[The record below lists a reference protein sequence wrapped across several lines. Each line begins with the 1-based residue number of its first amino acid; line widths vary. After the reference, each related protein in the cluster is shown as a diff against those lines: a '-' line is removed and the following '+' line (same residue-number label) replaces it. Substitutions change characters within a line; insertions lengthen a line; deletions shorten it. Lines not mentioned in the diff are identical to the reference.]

1 MRNDSGTSTAIGSE
15 PFIDIRD
22 SPSSDVEFLSTSDD
36 SEGEEVDVLALLDAL
51 DSGVSVSFERSHS
64 SSSAAFVSS
73 DGGESEGDI
82 DDESHRVVEGDI
94 AAARGRAWA
103 EKVAFSSNLPGA
115 VDATS
120 PVVASPSTTR
130 SPASHDNDILV
141 EDVCEDSGSS
151 ADSFEAVG
159 VHPNGMLQPST
170 GRSSNDGI
178 HAQYHESQHQHQEDL
193 AQPQHENQRDLH
205 ASSQYNLSAAFEHA
219 RSRVAP
225 RDSAFPPFS
234 APRHVHDVT
243 LDAAFTRVSLAEA
256 KRHEQT
262 SRYGTTGSTAESI
275 IDSVAAAPAVQSR
288 FHLPGCDIGR
298 SMQAL
303 WSLQVLFFLLLS
315 PVFLFPRLRP
325 QASLC

>member
-1 MRNDSGTSTAIGSE
+1 
-15 PFIDIRD
+15 
-22 SPSSDVEFLSTSDD
+22 LSTSED

-73 DGGESEGDI
+73 DGDESEGDI
-82 DDESHRVVEGDI
+82 DEESHRVVDDNI

-115 VDATS
+115 VDDTGTY

-130 SPASHDNDILV
+130 SSASHDNEILV
-141 EDVCEDSGSS
+141 EDVSEDSGSS

-159 VHPNGMLQPST
+159 LHTSSILHPST
-170 GRSSNDGI
+170 GRASNDGTQA
-178 HAQYHESQHQHQEDL
+178 HHQQNQHRHQADL
-193 AQPQHENQRDLH
+193 SQPQRHTLRDSH
-205 ASSQYNLSAAFEHA
+205 ASSSHYNLSAAFEHA

-225 RDSAFPPFS
+225 PEPPFPPFS
-234 APRHVHDVT
+234 APRHVDDVT
-243 LDAAFTRVSLAEA
+243 LDSAFTRVSLAEA
-256 KRHEQT
+256 VPHKQT
-262 SRYGTTGSTAESI
+262 SRYGTTASSAASV
-275 IDSVAAAPAVQSR
+275 IDAAAAPPDVQSR

-303 WSLQVLFFLLLS
+303 WSLQVHILPLPLFAHLPAARILVLNASCLL
-315 PVFLFPRLRP
+315 
-325 QASLC
+325 